1 MYKITKYTLYV
12 SSFVRKPYHVR
23 ENPIR
28 TVTVSA

>member
-1 MYKITKYTLYV
+1 MCKMTKFTFYT

-28 TVTVSA
+28 TVTASA

>member
-1 MYKITKYTLYV
+1 MLKITKYTLYR
-12 SSFVRKPYHVR
+12 SPFMRKPYHVR

>member
-1 MYKITKYTLYV
+1 MLRITKFTFYRSPLM
-12 SSFVRKPYHVR
+12 RKPYHVK